1 MRIKDQFKFYNISTF
16 LSNLAHQIFYDKILA
31 NIGCFSVLEKIFFQL
46 HPIIFKKQHTNNLV
60 NLKIMNKF
68 DFGVVGLGVMGRNLL
83 LNIASHK
90 FAAAGL
96 DLDTE
101 KVNSL
106 QHEADPDHTIEATTD
121 VKHFVELIQ
130 QPRAIMLL
138 VPAGKPVD
146 SAIASLLPHLDQGDI
161 IIDGGNTYFTDTDRR
176 FLELSSKGIHFFG
189 MGISGGEKGARF
201 GPAMMPG
208 GDQKAYERLRPIFET
223 IAAKVDGEPCVE
235 YLGNGSAGNYVKMV
249 HNGIEYGIMQLISE
263 IYDLMKRGYNLDEDT
278 IQKTFE
284 EWNETEL
291 KSYLIEITGKILKQ
305 KDEDGSRLINKISDW
320 AKSKGTGKWTSQ
332 NAMDLQVPVPTID
345 AAVVMRDMSKTKPE
359 RIEAATKL
367 TWNSKQSDL
376 NTTEAIAALKSALY
390 SSIIITYAQGLAQLK
405 TASAEYNY
413 GLNLETVAKIWRGGC
428 IIRAEALEDFRKA
441 FAANPGL
448 PNILLDAEI
457 AAKLTQNQSGLRE
470 TIQLAVQQGIPAA
483 GLMNSLAYF
492 DAYRSENLPTNLIQA
507 QRDYFGAHTYERIDV
522 PGVFHTQWNE

>member
-1 MRIKDQFKFYNISTF
+1 MS
-16 LSNLAHQIFYDKILA
+16 
-31 NIGCFSVLEKIFFQL
+31 
-46 HPIIFKKQHTNNLV
+46 
-60 NLKIMNKF
+60 KF
-68 DFGVVGLGVMGRNLL
+68 DFGIVGLGVMGRNLL
-83 LNIASHK
+83 LNIASHN

-106 QHEADPDHTIEATTD
+106 QQEAGPDDTIEATTA

-146 SAIASLLPHLDQGDI
+146 SAIASLLPHLDKGDI

-176 FLELSSKGIHFFG
+176 FLELSAKGIHFFG

-208 GDQKAYERLRPIFET
+208 GDQQAYERLRPIFEA

-284 EWNETEL
+284 EWNQTNDL
-291 KSYLIEITGKILKQ
+291 KSYLIEITGNILKQ

-345 AAVVMRDMSKTKPE
+345 AAVNMRDMSKTKPE
-359 RIEAATKL
+359 RIEAAKKL
-367 TWNSKQSDL
+367 IWNTQTTDV
-376 NTTEAIAALKSALY
+376 NTSEAITALQSALY
-390 SSIIITYAQGLAQLK
+390 LSIVVTYAQGLAQLH
-405 TASAEYNY
+405 TASKEYNY

-428 IIRAEALEDFRKA
+428 IIRANILEDFRKA
-441 FAANPGL
+441 YVAKTDL
-448 PNILLDAEI
+448 PNLLLDAGI
-457 AAKLTQNQSGLRE
+457 ASKLTENQAGMRAV
-470 TIQLAVQQGIPAA
+470 IQFAVQKGLPVA

-507 QRDYFGAHTYERIDV
+507 QRDYFGAHTYERIDTV
-522 PGVFHTQWNE
+522 GVFHTQWSE

>member
-1 MRIKDQFKFYNISTF
+1 MS
-16 LSNLAHQIFYDKILA
+16 
-31 NIGCFSVLEKIFFQL
+31 
-46 HPIIFKKQHTNNLV
+46 
-60 NLKIMNKF
+60 KF
-68 DFGVVGLGVMGRNLL
+68 DFGIVGLGVMGRNLL
-83 LNIASHK
+83 LNIASHN

-106 QHEADPDHTIEATTD
+106 QQEAGPDDTIEATTD

-146 SAIASLLPHLDQGDI
+146 SAIASLLPHLDKGDI
-161 IIDGGNTYFTDTDRR
+161 IIDGGNTFFTDTDRR
-176 FLELSSKGIHFFG
+176 FLELSEKGIHFFG

-208 GDQKAYERLRPIFET
+208 GDQKAYERLRPIFEA

-284 EWNETEL
+284 EWNQTHDL
-291 KSYLIEITGKILKQ
+291 KSYLIEITGNILKQ

-332 NAMDLQVPVPTID
+332 NAMDLQVPIPTID
-345 AAVVMRDMSKTKPE
+345 AAVFMRDMSKTKPE
-359 RIEAATKL
+359 RIEAAKKL
-367 TWNSKQSDL
+367 VWNAPATDV
-376 NTTEAIAALKSALY
+376 NTSEAIAALKSALY
-390 SSIIITYAQGLAQLK
+390 LSIVVTYAQGLAQLH
-405 TASAEYNY
+405 TASKEYNY

-428 IIRAEALEDFRKA
+428 IIRANILEDFRKA
-441 FAANPGL
+441 YVAKTDL
-448 PNILLDAEI
+448 PNLLLDAGI
-457 AAKLTQNQSGLRE
+457 ASKLTENQAGMRSV
-470 TIQLAVQQGIPAA
+470 IQFAVQKGLPVA

-507 QRDYFGAHTYERIDV
+507 QRDYFGAHTYERIDTT
-522 PGVFHTQWNE
+522 GVFHTQWSE